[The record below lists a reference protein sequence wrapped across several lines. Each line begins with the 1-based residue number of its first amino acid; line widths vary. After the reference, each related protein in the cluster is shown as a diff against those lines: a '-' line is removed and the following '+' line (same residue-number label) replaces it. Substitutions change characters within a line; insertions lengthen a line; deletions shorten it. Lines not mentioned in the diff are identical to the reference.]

1 MNLHL
6 KTLFEPLPKIWN
18 LIFEIAVINSSIKIE
33 NKKNVYD
40 KSSKLYIIKLIKK
53 VLFMV
58 TEKVTD

>member
-18 LIFEIAVINSSIKIE
+18 LIFEIAVINSLIKIE
-33 NKKNVYD
+33 NKKKNVYD

-53 VLFMV
+53 VLFYGY
-58 TEKVTD
+58 

>member
-6 KTLFEPLPKIWN
+6 KTLYEPLAKIWN
-18 LIFEIAVINSSIKIE
+18 LIFEIAVINSLIKIE
-33 NKKNVYD
+33 KKNVYD